1 MIMLGPRVHPSHSCS
16 PGVLRWRFWSRSN
29 RLLERS
35 FWRRCWT
42 RVSPPVRRRARLRPE
57 WFAHRT
63 TSPDRHLGV
72 KDGRADRRHPG
83 RPKSPLNSTGS
94 TPCIARSSP
103 GSRSKTGGS
112 RRLRASYQGLLKRGG
127 DRADLEEAIRT
138 RLARVTQHEQAAR
151 SARAIESI
159 LARSHRRDREVIA
172 VRQRLAQ
179 QARSRARAYDAVG
192 FVQPSARKV
201 DGHKV
206 FTLIGRDGTAIA
218 YLDIPPGLNPEP
230 LARPPRRRP
239 RPGPL
244 ERRPGHPPDYRSRH
258 GESSSPRGRPDSR
271 RTRLFQAGSLS
282 IVAMDIMKS

>member
-1 MIMLGPRVHPSHSCS
+1 MIALDSGADLKYQPFRISLLREVRVGPMIMLGPWVHPSYSCS
-16 PGVLRWRFWSRSN
+16 PGVLRWRFLVSVKQVAGAIVLAT
-29 RLLERS
+29 LLDAGFS
-35 FWRRCWT
+35 T
-42 RVSPPVRRRARLRPE
+42 GPARARLRPR

-72 KDGRADRRHPG
+72 KDGRADLRHPG
-83 RPKSPLNSTGS
+83 RPKSPLSSTGS

-112 RRLRASYQGLLKRGG
+112 RRFASYQGLLKSGG

-218 YLDIPPGLNPEP
+218 YLDIPPGLTPNRSSPAGSASA
-230 LARPPRRRP
+230 ARPTGAKTWAP
-239 RPGPL
+239 
-244 ERRPGHPPDYRSRH
+244 
-258 GESSSPRGRPDSR
+258 
-271 RTRLFQAGSLS
+271 A
-282 IVAMDIMKS
+282 